1 MMIGV
6 GASMAATVHPDRAA
20 PARVA
25 VLVACYN
32 RCEITLDNLGHLIE
46 ALDSSGIDADIFL
59 LDDGSPD
66 RTGNKVASEYP
77 QIKITIGEGNLFWN
91 RGMHRIYTV
100 ARQYG
105 PFDGYLLFNDDVRVN
120 PFAVRQFLSLWQ
132 RLNTECPTTL
142 VGSTHAT
149 GGTQTTYSAFWCPNR
164 FRPLTLELI
173 EPNETTQPADT
184 FNANF
189 VIVPGKTFDRLG
201 GTDPVY
207 WHSFGDIDLGYR
219 ISAGQN
225 DRVLLAP
232 GWIGACDG
240 RPAPPPSDQPLLRR
254 IRNGFSGLND
264 ARQPARIIWRFAPN
278 RFLAIGIIL
287 AMLVK
292 RLSLQILNRQDLW
305 APAAKAR
312 IRGK

>member
-1 MMIGV
+1 MEVGV
-6 GASMAATVHPDRAA
+6 PIADVAHPDKST

-32 RCEITLDNLGHLIE
+32 RCEITLENLGYLIE
-46 ALDSSGIDADIFL
+46 ALESNGIDAEIFL

-66 RTGNKVASEYP
+66 RTGEKVAAAYP
-77 QIKITIGEGNLFWN
+77 QIKITTSGGNLFWN

-120 PFAVRQFLSLWQ
+120 PLAVGQFLSLWQ

-142 VGSTHAT
+142 VGSTHVT

-164 FRPLTLELI
+164 FRPLTLALI
-173 EPNETTQPADT
+173 EPNESTQPADT

-189 VIVPGKTFDRLG
+189 VLVPGETLDRLG
-201 GTDPVY
+201 GTDPTY

-240 RPAPPPSDQPLLRR
+240 RPAPPPSDEPLLRR
-254 IRNGFSGLND
+254 IRNGFTGLND

-278 RFLAIGIIL
+278 RFVAIGVIF
-287 AMLVK
+287 AMIAK
-292 RLSLQILNRQDLW
+292 RLSLQVLNRQDLW
-305 APAAKAR
+305 APAANAQ
-312 IRGK
+312 IRNG